1 MIIEK
6 DKTFR
11 VGDLVRVSHPN
22 GAGSGDGY
30 VIPGTLGIIT
40 RLFGDR
46 RRRGTELEI
55 VPVGVGQADWYYA
68 EGWEIVSN
76 G

>member
-6 DKTFR
+6 GKTFK
-11 VGDLVRVSHPN
+11 VGDLVRVTHPN
-22 GAGSGDGY
+22 GAGSGKGY
-30 VIPGTLGIIT
+30 VTRGTLGIIT
-40 RLFGDR
+40 RSLLGHR
-46 RRRGTELEI
+46 RNCAELEI
-55 VPVGVGQADWYYA
+55 APLGTGQADWYYA